1 MKLPII
7 FTLSLLAVIYT
18 CVAFIFID
26 NTATM
31 FAGVYGDVF
40 RTTGT
45 VVSIF
50 TPVYLIARHHDE

>member
-1 MKLPII
+1 M
-7 FTLSLLAVIYT
+7 SLLSMLVKSLIVVIYT